1 MTITKYNH
9 KEQMKQ
15 WRLRKKSEGW
25 KELYMLVPEELAL
38 ELIELRKRFKVDNRH
53 LYEKI

>member
-1 MTITKYNH
+1 MTTKYNH
-9 KEQMKQ
+9 KEQMKR

-25 KELYMLVPEELAL
+25 RELYMLVPEELAL
-38 ELIELRKRFKVDNRH
+38 ELIELRKRFKIDNLH